1 MLVKGETKTMK
12 RRIPFFCRLVV
23 LQLLSVFLF
32 IGCGSDNSLDFS
44 TSEQVGVKNGEPT
57 PENGEV
63 NNGDD
68 GDNGAGGGA
77 GESEGEDNGG
87 TIGVNSRAVFEF
99 EYDRISQLVG
109 VSLGGKPLAS
119 YSFDPAGNLTNL
131 TLNGLEKEFS
141 YNTLNQVTEASF
153 DSKGQTTAQS
163 SEGRT
168 FEWNEQGQVTA
179 IIQGNRRTEL
189 GYDGSA
195 RRTTITEIIDGGVES
210 KKHYSW
216 LGGRLMCERDGLKTG
231 FPITKRYLGQGLI
244 VTPEGEGEPGA
255 VTTKLYYLTDHLGSV
270 VQVVDDKDQTRAE
283 YRYSIYG
290 ERVKVSGDLD
300 IDFGFA
306 GLFHHEPSGLD
317 LATYRLYD
325 PEQRRFISRD
335 PLGEAVDYN
344 LYRYAG
350 NNPVNYID
358 PAGLKKCD
366 PLDAVI
372 GDPNDLD
379 ADTWSGSDDVLNADN
394 WGNGDLVAQ
403 SSIDVTLTEAIATRN
418 VAMLETLLETSVL
431 NARQVQIAK
440 QALALINKANHI
452 FGSNLAK
459 HKLSGVL
466 AAFGGDSVAALGALE
481 TATTAAVGSSAT
493 GTFQTVVTV
502 AGYQVTVR
510 GAIVNGVARIG
521 TAFIP

>member
-1 MLVKGETKTMK
+1 MK

-32 IGCGSDNSLDFS
+32 IGCGSDNSFDFS
-44 TSEQVGVKNGEPT
+44 TSEQVGVRNGEPT

-344 LYRYAG
+344 LYRYAN
-350 NNPVNYID
+350 NNPVNFVDPMGLQVECPEEEFDRQKLLDEALDKTFSLDTLLKLGYSFLEAIQLLDARGTVVDAAID
-358 PAGLKKCD
+358 AAAGEGGGGTFD
-366 PLDAVI
+366 PLLKVGTKRGRKRAAGKALKEMSMPSHLTKSEKSARKSLGLSKGEFGDRIHSIKDDIPGNPDVYFDPVTGDVFDRRSLENI
-372 GDPNDLD
+372 GNLLD
-379 ADTWSGSDDVLNADN
+379 D
-394 WGNGDLVAQ
+394 
-403 SSIDVTLTEAIATRN
+403 
-418 VAMLETLLETSVL
+418 
-431 NARQVQIAK
+431 
-440 QALALINKANHI
+440 
-452 FGSNLAK
+452 
-459 HKLSGVL
+459 
-466 AAFGGDSVAALGALE
+466 
-481 TATTAAVGSSAT
+481 
-493 GTFQTVVTV
+493 
-502 AGYQVTVR
+502 Y
-510 GAIVNGVARIG
+510 
-521 TAFIP
+521 